1 MKKIVL
7 GLVFVLINFN
17 ITLDNVIINLIPSF
31 LGYYF
36 IMNACVHL
44 EHKTSNQHYLET
56 RKYALLL
63 FVITLFSFVLD
74 LIGLSA
80 ISPIFSITVGI
91 LNLVLSLIFLNHLT
105 QSITQTSQF
114 NLSETWI
121 ERLNSLF
128 KWIAILSVLS
138 YVLMI
143 APILA
148 LIVVII
154 LIVFNVRYILMVHTL
169 NQSLDLEYL

>member
-31 LGYYF
+31 IGYYF
-36 IMNACVHL
+36 IMNACVL
-44 EHKTSNQHYLET
+44 LADKTSNDHYLEA
-56 RKYALLL
+56 RKHALLL
-63 FVITLFSFVLD
+63 FVITLFTFVLD

-80 ISPIFSITVGI
+80 ISPVFSIAVGL

-114 NLSETWI
+114 NLSEAWI
-121 ERLNSLF
+121 QQLNSLF
-128 KWIAILSVLS
+128 RWIAILSVLS

-143 APILA
+143 TPLIA
-148 LIVVII
+148 LVVVII
-154 LIVFNVRYILMVHTL
+154 LIVFNVRYILMIHTL